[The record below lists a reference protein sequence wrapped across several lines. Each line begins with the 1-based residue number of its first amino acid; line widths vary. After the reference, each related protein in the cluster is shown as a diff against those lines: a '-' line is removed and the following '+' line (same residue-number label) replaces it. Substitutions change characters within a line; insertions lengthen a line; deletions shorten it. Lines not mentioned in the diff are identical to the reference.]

1 MELFKQIFSF
11 MQESGIVKLLL
22 EKGANINAKTKNNEA
37 ALLWAVTDGNFSI
50 ERSNN
55 DQKL

>member
-1 MELFKQIFSF
+1 

-22 EKGANINAKTKNNEA
+22 EKGANINAKTKNNET
-37 ALLWAVTDGNFSI
+37 ALLWAATDGNFSI